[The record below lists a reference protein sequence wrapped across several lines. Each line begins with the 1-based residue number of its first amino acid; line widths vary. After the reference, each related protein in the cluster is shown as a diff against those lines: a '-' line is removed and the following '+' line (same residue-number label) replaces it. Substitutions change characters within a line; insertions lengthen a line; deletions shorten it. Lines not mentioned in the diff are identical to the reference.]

1 MPVVLCPTL
10 GFVLKLAKGHVKMTE
25 LFQIGRELRIYVC
38 LGFSDLKNVNNHG
51 MHHDSVY
58 PLRCSIHFSMHL
70 AAHPDDTESLRVH
83 YHCQSG
89 LQVVSAEHL
98 SACFQATAAW
108 FQPGTSALT
117 NQTGASLDRENLS
130 VVGLLQVEISAL
142 QKNQNYQKSFP

>member
-10 GFVLKLAKGHVKMTE
+10 GFALKLAKGHVKMTE

-89 LQVVSAEHL
+89 LQVVSAEL
-98 SACFQATAAW
+98 KALKKNIGDLKSLRKQKKITLLYFEKLLKTLGSFLKQAM
-108 FQPGTSALT
+108 
-117 NQTGASLDRENLS
+117 
-130 VVGLLQVEISAL
+130 
-142 QKNQNYQKSFP
+142 